1 VGETLPAGTDDY
13 VEWISG
19 QLDLLTNALDRP

>member
-13 VEWISG
+13 VAWISG
-19 QLDLLTNALDRP
+19 QLDLLTDALDRP